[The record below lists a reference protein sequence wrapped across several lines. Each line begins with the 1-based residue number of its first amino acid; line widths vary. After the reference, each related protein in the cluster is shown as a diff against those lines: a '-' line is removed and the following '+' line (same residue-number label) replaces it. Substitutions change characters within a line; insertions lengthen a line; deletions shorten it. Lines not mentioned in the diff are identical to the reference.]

1 VETMTPLH
9 SAIASARLISSLSAE
24 SNSWCLVP
32 QGVFYVPVY
41 FMLNHALDVAYMGRE
56 IDCHRATRVRSS
68 RKCKSRKF
76 GALHL
81 LVCVTKTCIN
91 GISKCR

>member
-1 VETMTPLH
+1 METMTPLH

-56 IDCHRATRVRSS
+56 IDCHRVLLEYVLPENARVGS
-68 RKCKSRKF
+68 
-76 GALHL
+76 
-81 LVCVTKTCIN
+81 LVHSTCLYA
-91 GISKCR
+91 